1 MIDEKRCCLSGPVSG
16 KRTQNS
22 FLCLTSS
29 WFEEILN
36 KLPITTEITAVT
48 EIDSNSVNCVKLT
61 HYNFLHVHSSS
72 LENTKNKSSTYLSSI
87 VGLFCCDAESLIYY
101 VIRNTAANVEV
112 MGDSIAIPHP
122 LACRLMMDIAKSETF
137 RNFSILNKAFPFLI
151 KIKCVMV
158 LALDLSE

>member
-1 MIDEKRCCLSGPVSG
+1 MIDEKRCCLSGPVFG

-36 KLPITTEITAVT
+36 KLPITTEIIAVT

-61 HYNFLHVHSSS
+61 DYNFLHVHSSS
-72 LENTKNKSSTYLSSI
+72 HENTKNKSSIYLSSI

-101 VIRNTAANVEV
+101 MIRNTAANVEV
-112 MGDSIAIPHP
+112 MGDPMGHCYPIH
-122 LACRLMMDIAKSETF
+122 LL
-137 RNFSILNKAFPFLI
+137 
-151 KIKCVMV
+151 VG
-158 LALDLSE
+158 